1 MTSGLPSAEGSAEF
15 IHNWREEMSNPH
27 RTLNLKAKVEKARAE
42 LMEYMEDRPYQDMDE
57 YKELVFALR
66 DAENDLEEDMQGHRV
81 ALAGRWTC

>member
-1 MTSGLPSAEGSAEF
+1 
-15 IHNWREEMSNPH
+15 MSNPH